1 MRSSRLWLV
10 LLVAAIA
17 AALAWSFGL
26 LPQPGAGPRR
36 DAGSAPVALESTPAD
51 GASDASKLAATGG
64 RVPDAPVVPAR
75 PPIPAGTVSG

>member
-36 DAGSAPVALESTPAD
+36 DAGSAPVA
-51 GASDASKLAATGG
+51 
-64 RVPDAPVVPAR
+64 
-75 PPIPAGTVSG
+75 